1 MARQAVARRARA
13 APSRYSRD
21 MSSDDKKKIVDQL
34 SQSASFSRCDRSD
47 IEALVDA
54 GKETSFPAHWAFV
67 QEGTPADACYVL
79 LSGTVKVFYG
89 RQEVAALGIGDII
102 GEAALVEGGQ
112 RTATVTSVEHGTALR
127 VEYDA
132 LRSLLQQRPHLRE
145 TMIAVWQ
152 ARRPHH

>member
-1 MARQAVARRARA
+1 MAH
-13 APSRYSRD
+13 P
-21 MSSDDKKKIVDQL
+21 DKKQIVDQL
-34 SQSASFSRCDRSD
+34 AQSASFSRCDRSD
-47 IEALVDA
+47 LEALVDA

-102 GEAALVEGGQ
+102 GEGALVEGSR

-127 VEYDA
+127 IEYGA
-132 LRSLLQQRPHLRE
+132 LRELLAARPHLRE
-145 TMIAVWQ
+145 TMVAVWQ
-152 ARRPHH
+152 SRRPHHQA